1 MVPTGRDS
9 RELTAALAKAD
20 GATLSVEGHGNGP
33 IDAFVDALKR
43 AFGLEFSFLDYHEHA
58 VGRGANATAASY
70 VEIQDA
76 EGRVVFGVGMDPS
89 IVTASLKAIL
99 SAAQRMMARG

>member
-1 MVPTGRDS
+1 M
-9 RELTAALAKAD
+9 LTL
-20 GATLSVEGHGNGP
+20 EGEGNGP
-33 IDAFVDALKR
+33 IDAFVDALQK
-43 AFGLEFSFLDYHEHA
+43 GLGVSFSFLDYHEHA